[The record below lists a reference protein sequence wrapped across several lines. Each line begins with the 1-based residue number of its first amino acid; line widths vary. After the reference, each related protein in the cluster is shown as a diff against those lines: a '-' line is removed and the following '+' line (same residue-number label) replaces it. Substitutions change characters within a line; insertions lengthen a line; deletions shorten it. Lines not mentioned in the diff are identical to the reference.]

1 MKLMIDN
8 FSSSIQNRAWP
19 IILLFI
25 LLVAPFALQFHLHYP
40 DEMYYTDAA
49 IKMMQNGDYLTT
61 YLGSG
66 ELRFKKPILTYWT
79 ALAGFKL
86 FGISAFSSRIFFL
99 LSGAAIVF
107 LVHRIAHL
115 IFHQKNISH
124 IAICIAAS
132 HGLIIF
138 SSTRSIPD
146 ILLALFMTLS
156 ALGATG
162 LIKYGNNAGKKYL
175 WMFYLGIGIAFE
187 VKGLPAAALGGIA
200 IIYLLVNPWQR
211 ISWKKMAHLPSVLTM
226 LIIGLFWFWA
236 MYIKFGPTYLSS
248 FMEDQ
253 VGIRVGSKLLLI
265 GTNFCLAVVLYFAMF
280 FPWIVPGISSVKK
293 NLSKIVDTNKAFFGF
308 VATWSISM
316 ILMTSMVSVF
326 YERYLLPVLPLSA
339 VALAWLIAQ
348 NPNGLKNKSI
358 RWTSAVFL
366 ILNLVIIL
374 TSLYLN
380 LGLGTL
386 SILTAFGLMVSS
398 VILFS
403 LYLAF
408 KRSWQPATVLTT
420 AILLL
425 FFSLPLFTKV
435 ISLPDQGVQTAKHIQ
450 SIGLP
455 EGSKI
460 AFIGNLHTSSKIRI
474 GLGTE
479 YSLVN
484 LPKASYQDHLAEFDY
499 LVCDEETMQNLKA
512 TDYKIDVASTNW
524 NAKYIPDILLSILEG
539 TQDDWRE
546 KGTKK
551 FYWVEK
557 R

>member
-1 MKLMIDN
+1 MINN
-8 FSSSIQNRAWP
+8 FSSTLQNRAWP
-19 IILLFI
+19 IITLFI

-79 ALAGFKL
+79 ALAGFKI

-115 IFHQKNISH
+115 IFNQKNISQ
-124 IAICIAAS
+124 IATCIAAS

-146 ILLALFMTLS
+146 ILLALFMTVS
-156 ALGATG
+156 ALGVTG
-162 LIKYGNNAGKKYL
+162 LIKYGNEAAKKYL
-175 WMFYLGIGIAFE
+175 WMFYIGIGLAFE

-200 IIYLLVNPWQR
+200 LIYLLVNPWQR
-211 ISWKKMAHLPSVLTM
+211 ISWKKMAHLPSILTM

-236 MYIKFGPTYLSS
+236 MYIKFGPTYLNS
-248 FMEDQ
+248 FIKDQ

-265 GTNFCLAVVLYFAMF
+265 GTNFGLAVVLYFAMF
-280 FPWIVPGISSVKK
+280 FPWIVPGIQAIKK
-293 NLSKIVDTNKAFFGF
+293 QLSKVTNINTAFFGF
-308 VATWSISM
+308 VITWSISM

-339 VALAWLIAQ
+339 AALAWLIAQ
-348 NPNGLKNKSI
+348 NPKGLKNKTI
-358 RWTSAVFL
+358 KWTSCVFL
-366 ILNLVIIL
+366 CLNLIVIL
-374 TSLYLN
+374 TALYLN
-380 LGLGTL
+380 LGLGTFTF
-386 SILTAFGLMVSS
+386 LTALGVMISTA
-398 VILFS
+398 ILIA
-403 LYLAF
+403 LYISF
-408 KRSWQPATVLTT
+408 KKSWQPATVLTT

-425 FFSLPLFTKV
+425 FFSLSLFTKV

-474 GLGTE
+474 ALGTS

-484 LPKASYQDHLAEFDY
+484 LSKVAYQDQLAAFDY
-499 LVCDEETMQNLKA
+499 LICDENTKQDLK
-512 TDYKIDVASTNW
+512 TKDYKVEVASTNW

-539 TQDDWRE
+539 SQDTWRE
-546 KGTKK
+546 KGVKK
-551 FYWVEK
+551 YYWLEK
-557 R
+557 Q